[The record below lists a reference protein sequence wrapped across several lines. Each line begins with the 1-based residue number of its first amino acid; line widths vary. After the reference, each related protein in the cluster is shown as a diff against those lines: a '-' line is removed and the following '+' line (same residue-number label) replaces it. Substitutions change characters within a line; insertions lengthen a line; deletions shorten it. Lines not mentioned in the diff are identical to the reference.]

1 MCLCFS
7 TRWGDDATRQLGNE
21 RMSSSWPHRVG
32 HRVCAFSASIC
43 FCCCCCCFS
52 LESLVGSFWFSTC
65 RCCRRY
71 LPLPL
76 RHPFP
81 FLFSVL
87 CLSGRLLDAWIQP
100 FFHKHTHTY
109 THTHMHKFCIFI
121 IDNLCT
127 GFCAGAQTLNSSS
140 VLWAFC
146 VPFAPPCPKRALVSV
161 VSAYAAYCVVVFSC
175 CCYFERV
182 ELCERKVA

>member
-1 MCLCFS
+1 MFLHTVRRRC
-7 TRWGDDATRQLGNE
+7 DEATRKRTHVLLLATSCRASCVCVFSIHLFLLLLLLLLSGE
-21 RMSSSWPHRVG
+21 SRREFLIFDMSLLP
-32 HRVCAFSASIC
+32 
-43 FCCCCCCFS
+43 S
-52 LESLVGSFWFSTC
+52 LPSPSL
-65 RCCRRY
+65 
-71 LPLPL
+71 P
-76 RHPFP
+76 HPFP

-140 VLWAFC
+140 GSVLWASC